1 MHIVDRPKL
10 PLEPIVWDSVPRG
23 NSATMPFNLSR
34 QNRHT
39 GIITPYNLEGSI
51 LMLTVKK
58 DEYDGD
64 SVAKAKALDPK
75 AKPETKEAY
84 EKALRDDTAVEGM
97 GDFVFRITVDCDD
110 PSTGAIAPLWA
121 VDSDLDWG
129 AKEVFH
135 GMYGDDPK
143 EGSMIFRIPKKCTF
157 IDPGTYNFDVRIIF
171 KQERVI
177 GDLTEN
183 PAYLLTY
190 GTFDIYGTPNNR
202 ATLQDYYN
210 FKKKTSTLGRNK

>member
-10 PLEPIVWDSVPRG
+10 PLEPIIWDSVPRG
-23 NSATMPFNLSR
+23 NSATLPFNLSR

-39 GIITPYNLEGSI
+39 GIITPYNLEGTI
-51 LMLTVKK
+51 LMLTVKS

-64 SVAKAKALDPK
+64 LAAKAKAYDHS
-75 AKPETKEAY
+75 AKEEDKIAY
-84 EKALRDDTAVEGM
+84 EKMLRDETSAEGM
-97 GDFVFRITVDCDD
+97 GNYIFRVTIDCDD
-110 PSTGAIAPLWA
+110 PSTGAIAPLW
-121 VDSDLDWG
+121 VSKSDGWG
-129 AKEVFH
+129 EKEVFH

-143 EGSMIFRIPKKCTF
+143 EGSVIFRIPKKCTF
-157 IDPGTYNFDVRIIF
+157 VDPGTYNFDIRIIF

-177 GDLTEN
+177 GDISEN

-202 ATLQDYYN
+202 ATLQGYYD
-210 FKKKTSTLGRNK
+210 FSKKGNK